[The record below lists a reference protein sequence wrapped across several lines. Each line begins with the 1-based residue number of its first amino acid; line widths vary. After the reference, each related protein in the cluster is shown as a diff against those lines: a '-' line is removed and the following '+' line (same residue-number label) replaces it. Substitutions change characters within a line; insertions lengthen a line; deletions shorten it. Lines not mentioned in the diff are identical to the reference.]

1 MGWFGSKQK
10 PSDNEL
16 GDYLPDGEAQLQDG
30 YEPIQ
35 ASGQKKADKVCEEV
49 ANEYGGTDAKAHP
62 TDRKNEY
69 DCRFKFWG

>member
-1 MGWFGSKQK
+1 MRWFTPKK
-10 PSDNEL
+10 ISDNEL
-16 GDYLPDGEAQLQDG
+16 GEYLPDDEAQLQEG

-35 ASGQKKADKVCEEV
+35 AENDAEAQEKCREV
-49 ANEYGGTDAKAHP
+49 ASEYGGVQANAEP